1 MLRFTMFKRQKANPI
16 CYLVK
21 RMWSFGEG
29 RRGAI
34 VTSMVM
40 SAIGMALWLTVPL
53 VMARF
58 IDAAQ
63 RAAESR
69 DLRECAALLA
79 ATIGLGVLG
88 WAFHGPC
95 RVIEILSSFAVRRN
109 IQLGLLGK
117 ATRLPLRWH
126 QAHHSGETIDQVS
139 RAASALADFT
149 ETASLILQI
158 FARLVGA
165 VVMMSI
171 FMPTAGLVILANAAL
186 VVLVVTVFDWYLVPL
201 YEEANK
207 VLNRVASRIQD
218 YLTNIRTVISLRLE
232 DRVVEE
238 VDAQLMKLR
247 PVTQRAAILQEAKW
261 FTANLLVDV
270 TRALTLFGFVF
281 GKVWAEEKVEFGPLF
296 ALNEYLLTIGHAFF
310 ELTWRWGDLVI
321 KTTRLQAVEHL
332 ERDYDTLVAN
342 RAMTTLPEAWKELR
356 LQNITFRHDGGVDE
370 DDEVAN
376 GVFGVDLTLRRGKS
390 YAVVGS
396 SGSGKSTLLSLLRG
410 LQTASVDSV
419 RCDGILVPQ
428 GLIAVAKETTLVPQD
443 PEVFADSVLK
453 NVTMG
458 IDAPREKVIAALEM
472 AGFTD
477 VLARLPRG
485 LDTNIAEKGVS
496 LSGGEKQRL
505 ALARGVFFA
514 FDGESKVV
522 LLDESTSGVD
532 VVRERRI
539 YERLLEHFSREVVV
553 ATTHKFNLLPLFD
566 EIIVMERG
574 RIVERGALSALI
586 ERGGRFATMWSEYAG
601 SQATVR
607 VAM

>member
-1 MLRFTMFKRQKANPI
+1 MLRFKMFKRQKANPI

-34 VTSMVM
+34 ATSMVM
-40 SAIGMALWLTVPL
+40 SALGMAAWLTIPL
-53 VMARF
+53 VMAQF

-63 RAAESR
+63 AAAESR
-69 DLRECAALLA
+69 ELGTCAVLLA
-79 ATIGLGVLG
+79 TTIGLGVVG
-88 WAFHGPC
+88 WMFHGPC
-95 RVIEILSSFAVRRN
+95 RVIEILNGFAVRRN
-109 IQLGLLGK
+109 IQTGLLAK
-117 ATRLPLRWH
+117 TTRLPMRWH
-126 QAHHSGETIDQVS
+126 TTHHSGETIDQVS

-149 ETASLILQI
+149 ETASLVLQI

-171 FMPTAGLVILANAAL
+171 FMPTAGLVVLANAVL
-186 VVLVVTVFDWYLVPL
+186 VVIVVTVFDGYLVPL

-207 VLNRVASRIQD
+207 VLNGVASRIQD

-232 DRVVEE
+232 DRVVAE

-247 PVTQRAAILQEAKW
+247 PVTRRAAVLQEAKW
-261 FTANLLVDV
+261 FSANILVDV

-281 GKVWAEEKVEFGPLF
+281 GKVYAEEKIEFGTLF
-296 ALNEYLLTIGHAFF
+296 ALNEYLLTIGTAFF

-332 ERDYDTLVAN
+332 ERDYETLVARN
-342 RAMTTLPEAWKELR
+342 VTAALPEDWRELR
-356 LQNITFRHDGGVDE
+356 LQNITFRHDGEEGCEEAVS
-370 DDEVAN
+370 
-376 GVFGVDLTLRRGKS
+376 GVFGVNLSLRRGKS

-410 LQTASVDSV
+410 LHTSSVDSV
-419 RCDGILVPQ
+419 RCDGVLVPQ
-428 GLIAVAKETTLVPQD
+428 GLLAVARETTRVPQD

-458 IDAPREKVIAALEM
+458 IDAPREKVLAALEM

-514 FDGESKVV
+514 FDGESKIV

-532 VVRERRI
+532 VVREKRI
-539 YERLLEHFSREVVV
+539 YEKLLAHFSHEVVV

-566 EIIVMERG
+566 EIIVMEGG
-574 RIVERGALSALI
+574 RVVERGTLSELLK
-586 ERGGRFATMWSEYAG
+586 RGGRFATMWGEYAG
-601 SQATVR
+601 SQATAM

>member
-1 MLRFTMFKRQKANPI
+1 MLRFKMFKRHKANPI

-29 RRGAI
+29 KRKAI
-34 VTSMVM
+34 AASMVM
-40 SAIGMALWLTVPL
+40 SALGMAAWLTIPL

-63 RAAESR
+63 VAAESR
-69 DLRECAALLA
+69 ELGTCLALLA
-79 ATIGLGVLG
+79 TTIGLGVLG
-88 WAFHGPC
+88 WMFHGPC
-95 RVIEILSSFAVRRN
+95 RVIEILNGFAVRRS
-109 IQLGLLGK
+109 IQTGLLAK
-117 ATRLPLRWH
+117 TTRLPMRWH
-126 QAHHSGETIDQVS
+126 TAHHSGETIDQVS

-171 FMPTAGLVILANAAL
+171 FMPTAGLVVLANAAL
-186 VVLVVTVFDWYLVPL
+186 VVIVVTIFDGYLVPL

-207 VLNRVASRIQD
+207 VLNGVASRIQD

-232 DRVVEE
+232 DRVVAE
-238 VDAQLMKLR
+238 VDTQLMKLR
-247 PVTQRAAILQEAKW
+247 PVTRRAAVLQEAKW
-261 FTANLLVDV
+261 FSANFLVDL

-281 GKVWAEEKVEFGPLF
+281 GRVYADEKVELGSLF
-296 ALNEYLLTIGHAFF
+296 ALNEYLLTIGTAFF

-332 ERDYDTLVAN
+332 ERDYETLVARN
-342 RAMTTLPEAWKELR
+342 ATAALPGDWRELW
-356 LQNITFRHDGGVDE
+356 LQNITFRHDGEEGCE
-370 DDEVAN
+370 EAES
-376 GVFGVDLTLRRGKS
+376 GVFGVDLSLRRGRS

-410 LQTASVDSV
+410 LHTASVDSV
-419 RCDGILVPQ
+419 RCDGALVPQ
-428 GLIAVAKETTLVPQD
+428 GFLAIAKETTLVPQD

-458 IDAPREKVIAALEM
+458 IDAPAEKVFAALEM

-477 VLARLPRG
+477 VLARLPKG
-485 LDTNIAEKGVS
+485 LETNIAEKGVS

-505 ALARGVFFA
+505 ALARGIFFA

-532 VVRERRI
+532 VVREKRI
-539 YERLLEHFSREVVV
+539 YERRWWRRSTSSTCCRSLTR
-553 ATTHKFNLLPLFD
+553 
-566 EIIVMERG
+566 
-574 RIVERGALSALI
+574 
-586 ERGGRFATMWSEYAG
+586 
-601 SQATVR
+601 
-607 VAM
+607 